1 MAELSEAIVKE
12 APRRRWKPRASH
24 RGDFVA
30 SYGRLRIRAWR
41 AEKKVNELQDRLTKL
56 TDSKTVGGRV
66 SEEWITRV
74 ILTAPHV
81 SGHALAETF
90 HLAIGSDSN
99 VISRDS
105 IGAIRSAF
113 LEMWKNLLF
122 SSAKDFIFVHR
133 RDIANRT
140 PAALGSGLM
149 FLPLFISHVQD
160 EADIRLLT
168 SNPGSAPGLPRR
180 SRSSKV
186 QVNVV
191 HLRVQGRSWAL
202 PHELEALADKSAPV
216 LATCFERL
224 VQAWLAALVPPQAGG
239 RGGSFRHNPEIW
251 MLHCLIGDGIPTN
264 VAAAKILWACRDHVC
279 EQDGTV
285 VRYFLL
291 VGKCGTHQTAL
302 SAKNGIVGRV
312 AAAAAGDSTEYE
324 GVTANAVRLFKYL
337 VPDYYEDFKK
347 SVATWVHDYLKVLL
361 PSGAGELPQDRA
373 QAGSLQVLY
382 TKHVIPDELL
392 RLWNHSTDRLQTV
405 LNEDADVEAER
416 EHIENAWVAFVV
428 THLLQV
434 DNKPTLTRFFTFRG
448 CVDRMVTMD
457 LLRIPHTALAV
468 KSSARE
474 ITQKRLKKVHSFFK
488 KWSASQAL
496 RRASLILQLT
506 GGVEGFVSAEP
517 KEGAP
522 PTVAAILQGQAHAI
536 VNERLQRLLGV
547 MHHDPDLDLAAATGA
562 LLGTGM
568 DLILRLNAYKK
579 FPYKF
584 CTMCRK
590 WFPISHRVS
599 ITMFLQAPAEDL
611 DVGFSLPFQRLALS
625 QGGGSCSA
633 GHGCCQM
640 RCKSSSRRRQSRSS
654 RTRLLRS
661 EWPHK

>member
-81 SGHALAETF
+81 SGRALAETF

-264 VAAAKILWACRDHVC
+264 VAAAKILWAFRDHVC

-347 SVATWVHDYLKVLL
+347 SVATWAHDYLKVLL

-382 TKHVIPDELL
+382 TKHV
-392 RLWNHSTDRLQTV
+392 
-405 LNEDADVEAER
+405 
-416 EHIENAWVAFVV
+416 
-428 THLLQV
+428 
-434 DNKPTLTRFFTFRG
+434 
-448 CVDRMVTMD
+448 M
-457 LLRIPHTALAV
+457 
-468 KSSARE
+468 
-474 ITQKRLKKVHSFFK
+474 
-488 KWSASQAL
+488 AL
-496 RRASLILQLT
+496 RRVTRVVWRRPMCQQSMRPRANGQPQAAA
-506 GGVEGFVSAEP
+506 GQ
-517 KEGAP
+517 P
-522 PTVAAILQGQAHAI
+522 PWPFQTKSQVPGPQTIA
-536 VNERLQRLLGV
+536 
-547 MHHDPDLDLAAATGA
+547 DLDKMMSVPGEREVI
-562 LLGTGM
+562 GPQ
-568 DLILRLNAYKK
+568 KK
-579 FPYKF
+579 
-584 CTMCRK
+584 
-590 WFPISHRVS
+590 
-599 ITMFLQAPAEDL
+599 
-611 DVGFSLPFQRLALS
+611 
-625 QGGGSCSA
+625 
-633 GHGCCQM
+633 
-640 RCKSSSRRRQSRSS
+640 SRRN
-654 RTRLLRS
+654 TCVEAL
-661 EWPHK
+661 

>member
-1 MAELSEAIVKE
+1 MGPRKKADATRALKRYNEQGYNVDAEDDNQIAAYWALRTTCGRVDGKTFTRYWERRKTNVEHGARSVLEYWGVPKENFPDGLPEEIKGSVVTERDLDEAELVGGGRVDHDRYFVVDCEVSRNLLKKNVRILKFYTGSQTKVGMSPGQAAGGHASTPPPATVRDQLRLHALLTRLRRTFHGKEAQYPLSCRAMAELSEAIVKE

-81 SGHALAETF
+81 SGRALAETF

-122 SSAKDFIFVHR
+122 SSAKDFISVHR

-216 LATCFERL
+216 LATCFKRL

-264 VAAAKILWACRDHVC
+264 VAAAKILWAFRDHVC

-382 TKHVIPDELL
+382 TKHVM
-392 RLWNHSTDRLQTV
+392 T
-405 LNEDADVEAER
+405 
-416 EHIENAWVAFVV
+416 
-428 THLLQV
+428 
-434 DNKPTLTRFFTFRG
+434 
-448 CVDRMVTMD
+448 
-457 LLRIPHTALAV
+457 
-468 KSSARE
+468 
-474 ITQKRLKKVHSFFK
+474 
-488 KWSASQAL
+488 L
-496 RRASLILQLT
+496 RRVTRVVWRRPMCQQSMRPRAN
-506 GGVEGFVSAEP
+506 
-517 KEGAP
+517 
-522 PTVAAILQGQAHAI
+522 GQP
-536 VNERLQRLLGV
+536 Q
-547 MHHDPDLDLAAATGA
+547 AAAGQPQAAHIYTTTG
-562 LLGTGM
+562 T
-568 DLILRLNAYKK
+568 
-579 FPYKF
+579 F
-584 CTMCRK
+584 T
-590 WFPISHRVS
+590 
-599 ITMFLQAPAEDL
+599 
-611 DVGFSLPFQRLALS
+611 
-625 QGGGSCSA
+625 
-633 GHGCCQM
+633 
-640 RCKSSSRRRQSRSS
+640 SRATPS
-654 RTRLLRS
+654 T
-661 EWPHK
+661 